1 MSKKIFSQ
9 EKVCSTSLLSLSKK
23 EENEEEEFKPY
34 FIHEIEIPESYNITT
49 KFKLKE
55 EEKPTSLKCTICNTI
70 SSDISEFNKHA
81 KSKHNLVNLCKICS
95 IVLKDKKSK
104 MDHIEQKHEKEYGCP
119 FCQKKFWQQK
129 DLNLHIRNVH
139 YDIKTDTLR
148 VDNSFEIIKKINHS
162 SLKLKEE
169 FFIHDIVKEE
179 IKFFIKKEG
188 KSKEKEE
195 EEKEKTEEII
205 EEKEEKEEKSEEEE
219 KEEKEKT
226 KEKDEKVEE
235 ITDTIK
241 TEVPTTEVPTTEVP
255 TTEVPTTEVPKTEV
269 PTTQVPKTEN
279 PTHMIEVSATKTDP
293 SIITKLKCKLCESEY
308 EDNKSFN
315 KHAKTHGYRVLCRFC
330 SQVFFEKSTL
340 DFHIMIKHDKTIFC
354 RECGKKFWL
363 QKSLEEHYTSVHQR
377 K

>member
-1 MSKKIFSQ
+1 MSI
-9 EKVCSTSLLSLSKK
+9 L
-23 EENEEEEFKPY
+23 
-34 FIHEIEIPESYNITT
+34 
-49 KFKLKE
+49 
-55 EEKPTSLKCTICNTI
+55 
-70 SSDISEFNKHA
+70 
-81 KSKHNLVNLCKICS
+81 
-95 IVLKDKKSK
+95 
-104 MDHIEQKHEKEYGCP
+104 
-119 FCQKKFWQQK
+119 
-129 DLNLHIRNVH
+129 NVH

-169 FFIHDIVKEE
+169 FFIHDI
-179 IKFFIKKEG
+179 
-188 KSKEKEE
+188 
-195 EEKEKTEEII
+195 
-205 EEKEEKEEKSEEEE
+205 
-219 KEEKEKT
+219 
-226 KEKDEKVEE
+226 E

-279 PTHMIEVSATKTDP
+279 PTHMIEVSATKIDP

>member
-1 MSKKIFSQ
+1 MSKKIFPQ
-9 EKVCSTSLLSLSKK
+9 EKVRSTSLLSLSKR
-23 EENEEEEFKPY
+23 EENEEEEFKPFKPY

-49 KFKLKE
+49 KYKLKE
-55 EEKPTSLKCTICNTI
+55 EEKPISLKCTLCNTI

-95 IVLKDKKSK
+95 LVLKDKKSK

-219 KEEKEKT
+219 KEEKET
-226 KEKDEKVEE
+226 KEKVEKVEE

-255 TTEVPTTEVPKTEV
+255 TTEVPTTEVPKTEG
-269 PTTQVPKTEN
+269 
-279 PTHMIEVSATKTDP
+279 PTHMIEVSTTKTDP

-354 RECGKKFWL
+354 RECGKKFWF
-363 QKSLEEHYTSVHQR
+363 QKSLEEHYTSVHQ
-377 K
+377 KK